1 MNNIIKIAV
10 FASGSGTNFQQIH
23 KKILSGEIA
32 GKIEAL
38 VSNKPGCGAVNYAK
52 GQGIKCTLLRSQD
65 PKDNEDVLLRLF
77 SDINPDLI
85 ILAGYMKLVPAS
97 ITRLYRHK
105 ILNIHPALLPS
116 FGGKGMYGI
125 KVHQA
130 VISAN
135 KKVSGATVHFV
146 DEKYDHGPIIDFMK
160 VNVHPNDTAESL
172 AARVLRVEHIL
183 YPRVVKAYCENRI
196 IWEDDE
202 PRVIP

>member
-32 GKIEAL
+32 GKIEVL

-196 IWEDDE
+196 IWEEDE